1 MIDINLFVSGLRHT
15 TRRSALMAPFYRGFE
30 EKVRLDLDDIRGIQE
45 LYGAKPPPSDTSIFP
60 KAAPSLAGDSPL
72 CQSRQ
77 LDVITTD
84 KEGRTLVF
92 RVINMIE

>member
-1 MIDINLFVSGLRHT
+1 
-15 TRRSALMAPFYRGFE
+15 MAPFYRGFE

-45 LYGAKPPPSDTSIFP
+45 LYGAKTSPSDTSIFS
-60 KAAPSLAGDSPL
+60 KAAPSLVGDSPL
-72 CQSRQ
+72 CRSRQ

>member
-1 MIDINLFVSGLRHT
+1 
-15 TRRSALMAPFYRGFE
+15 MAPFYRGFE

-60 KAAPSLAGDSPL
+60 KAAPSLVGDSPL
-72 CQSRQ
+72 CRSRQ

-92 RVINMIE
+92 RVINRIQ

>member
-1 MIDINLFVSGLRHT
+1 
-15 TRRSALMAPFYRGFE
+15 MAPFYRGFE
-30 EKVRLDLDDIRGIQE
+30 EKVRLDLDDIRGIQK

-60 KAAPSLAGDSPL
+60 AAAPGDLPSLAVDSPL
-72 CQSRQ
+72 CRSRQ

-92 RVINMIE
+92 RVINRIQ